1 MAYRR
6 AFIGSL
12 AGGLFAAPRITLAQ
26 QSARRPRI
34 GVLANTESS
43 AWDAFRRGLLEV
55 GYVDGR
61 NVTVEWRWAD
71 GRADRY
77 PAHAIELVQSQV
89 DIIITSST
97 PATLAAKQA
106 TSTIPIVMLNS
117 AYPDKIGLVQSL
129 VRPGGN
135 VTGFSNVLP
144 ELAGKTFQLLREMA
158 PKVSRVAF
166 LWSGNNPIEQLA
178 MRDQLAAA
186 AALGVE
192 VLPVEVRSPD
202 DHLAAF
208 AAVTASRAHA
218 LSAFVNPVNF
228 KIAPLMAE
236 FALKQRLPSS
246 FNERLFVT
254 AGGLFSYGSSFI
266 DTDKRA
272 AVVIDK
278 ILKGANPAEL
288 PIQQPIAF
296 EFVINLKTAKALGLT
311 IAASLLAR
319 ADEVIQ

>member
-1 MAYRR
+1 MTNRR
-6 AFIGSL
+6 AFIGSA
-12 AGGLFAAPRITLAQ
+12 AGGLFAAPLITFAQ
-26 QSARRPRI
+26 QASKRPRI
-34 GVLANTESS
+34 GVLANTESP
-43 AWDAFRRGLLEV
+43 AWDAFRRGLLEL
-55 GYVDGR
+55 GYVEAR
-61 NVTVEWRWAD
+61 NMSTEWRWAD
-71 GRADRY
+71 GKADRY
-77 PAHAIELVQSQV
+77 PALAIELVQSQV

-97 PATLAAKQA
+97 LATLAAKQA

-144 ELAGKTFQLLREMA
+144 ELSGKTFQLLKEMA
-158 PKVSRVAF
+158 PKVSRLAL
-166 LWSGNNPIEQLA
+166 LWSGNSPIEQLA

-208 AAVTASRAHA
+208 AAVTASRVDA
-218 LSAFVNPVNF
+218 LSAFVNPVNA
-228 KIAPLMAE
+228 KIAPLIAE

-246 FNERLFVT
+246 FNEKLFVA
-254 AGGLFSYGSSFI
+254 AGGLFSYGSSFG
-266 DTDKRA
+266 DTFRRS

-288 PIQQPIAF
+288 PIQQPTAF
-296 EFVINLKTAKALGLT
+296 ELVINLKTAKALGLT